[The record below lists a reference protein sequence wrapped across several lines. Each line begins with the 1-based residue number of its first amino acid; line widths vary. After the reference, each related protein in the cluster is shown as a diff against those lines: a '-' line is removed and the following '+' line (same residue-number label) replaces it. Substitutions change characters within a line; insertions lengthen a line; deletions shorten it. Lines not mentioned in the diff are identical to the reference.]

1 MVYKICLVST
11 HGTGKTSL
19 VASIE
24 TKLKQRGIEAK
35 RIEEVSTKAKEIGL
49 PINKET
55 TLEAQWWI
63 LHTQFARELLYSN
76 HSPNRPN
83 YDVLIC
89 DRGPDNYCYLENK
102 VGKNEAALKMTL
114 DHLQLFPYKR
124 IYLLP
129 IVDSEI
135 AKDGGTRSLDK
146 EFQLEMD
153 QNIREFLQEYKIK
166 HQELPLPNAEDNFRN
181 IWKKIIVNNTLKDLD
196 QPKEYFIE

>member
-1 MVYKICLVST
+1 MLYKICLVST

-19 VASIE
+19 VASVE

-35 RIEEVSTKAKEIGL
+35 RIEEVSTKAREIGL

-55 TLEAQWWI
+55 TLEAQLWI

-102 VGKNEAALKMTL
+102 VGKNQVALDMTL
-114 DHLQLFPYKR
+114 NHLKLFPYNQ

-129 IVDSEI
+129 IVTNEI
-135 AKDGGTRSLDK
+135 VKDGGTRSLDK

-153 QNIREFLQEYKIK
+153 QKIRGFLQEYNIE
-166 HQELPLPNAEDNFRN
+166 HQKLPLPEPQDNFRD
-181 IWKKIIVNNTLKDLD
+181 IWKKTIVNQTLKDLN
-196 QPKEYFIE
+196 QPEEYFI